1 MAITTFDDYLDAK
14 KQTIFRL
21 CGARGVSAQVWVT
34 NFGANGSDPSGAV
47 LAGTSTTAGVVP
59 TDADAG
65 FSVIEAFDSGAT
77 GYLSKVEVMGTVA
90 CRYAVFDLLFKAGA
104 YAHNTNTGLTSQPS
118 FAGRLPG
125 TDYTGLEIWVETV
138 TTTGGSLA
146 VEVTYTNEGGTGSR
160 TTAAA
165 VVNGPS
171 QGRCWNL
178 PLQAGDRG
186 VQKIDNVKGTG
197 AFSGT
202 FNVLVMRR
210 LFISRPSATNIVDV
224 ANIFKT
230 GMPQVFDDSAIYP
243 LVRATGNTNT
253 GLLEVDI
260 EIASA

>member
-1 MAITTFDDYLDAK
+1 MGLL
-14 KQTIFRL
+14 RE
-21 CGARGVSAQVWVT
+21 
-34 NFGANGSDPSGAV
+34 
-47 LAGTSTTAGVVP
+47 
-59 TDADAG
+59 DAG
-65 FSVIEAFDSGAT
+65 SSPC
-77 GYLSKVEVMGTVA
+77 K
-90 CRYAVFDLLFKAGA
+90 R
-104 YAHNTNTGLTSQPS
+104 
-118 FAGRLPG
+118 
-125 TDYTGLEIWVETV
+125 EI
-138 TTTGGSLA
+138 G
-146 VEVTYTNEGGTGSR
+146 
-160 TTAAA
+160 
-165 VVNGPS
+165 
-171 QGRCWNL
+171 
-178 PLQAGDRG
+178 G

>member
-1 MAITTFDDYLDAK
+1 MAIASLDDYIGSAK
-14 KQTIFRL
+14 QMLSFFKYSTRSTAA
-21 CGARGVSAQVWVT
+21 GGWYTVA
-34 NFGANGSDPSGAV
+34 D
-47 LAGTSTTAGVVP
+47 LAGTPRMSSLAGSSTTQGVVP
-59 TDADAG
+59 VDT
-65 FSVIEAFDSGAT
+65 DSGFPVINSFSSGDT
-77 GYLSKVEVMGTVA
+77 GYLSRVNGGCVA
-90 CRYAVFDLLFKAGA
+90 AMVVVFDLLFKAGA
-104 YAHNTNTGLTSQPS
+104 YAYNANTGLTSQPS
-118 FAGRLPG
+118 YSGRLPG
-125 TDYTGLEIWVETV
+125 SSYEGLEIWVEAATNIS
-138 TTTGGSLA
+138 GNIA
-146 VEVTYTNEGGTGSR
+146 VEATYTNEGGTGSR